1 MDALVEPGRDE
12 FFLGTPVG
20 PPFPRSSIGQNIAIR
35 GELAV
40 STNMLDQ
47 LISMKALMLGAVSV
61 ACTALPTMQPT
72 SIVGAV
78 LWTGYVGDVVIA
90 HLRIF

>member
-1 MDALVEPGRDE
+1 MDARVEPGMTN
-12 FFLGTPVG
+12 FFRSPVG
-20 PPFPRSSIGQNIAIR
+20 PPLPRSSIGQNIAIR

-47 LISMKALMLGAVSV
+47 LISMKSLLLGAVSV
-61 ACTALPTMQPT
+61 ACMSLPTIPPT

-78 LWTGYVGDVVIA
+78 LWTGYLGDIVVA